1 MTISSLNWMQVE
13 DYLRRDDRCVLPI
26 GCTEQ
31 HAFLSLSTDTIL
43 AERVATEAAAPLG
56 IPVFPAIPFGLTP
69 YFMAYPGTV
78 TLRDETLLAV
88 VDDVLT
94 SLVRH
99 GFRRIVIVNGHGGN
113 APVAPFLPRWAAAH
127 PGVRVRFHSWWNA
140 PKTWAAV
147 QQIDPVASHASWM
160 ENFPWTRLA
169 AASPDVKKPR
179 ADTSRLRT
187 MKPEEARE
195 LLGDGNFG
203 GAYLKAD
210 ADMERLWRVA
220 VEETRGIIETG
231 W

>member
-94 SLVRH
+94 TGATLNECAGTLVHAGART
-99 GFRRIVIVNGHGGN
+99 VIAFTLARGET
-113 APVAPFLPRWAAAH
+113 
-127 PGVRVRFHSWWNA
+127 SW
-140 PKTWAAV
+140 
-147 QQIDPVASHASWM
+147 
-160 ENFPWTRLA
+160 
-169 AASPDVKKPR
+169 
-179 ADTSRLRT
+179 
-187 MKPEEARE
+187 
-195 LLGDGNFG
+195 
-203 GAYLKAD
+203 
-210 ADMERLWRVA
+210 
-220 VEETRGIIETG
+220 
-231 W
+231 